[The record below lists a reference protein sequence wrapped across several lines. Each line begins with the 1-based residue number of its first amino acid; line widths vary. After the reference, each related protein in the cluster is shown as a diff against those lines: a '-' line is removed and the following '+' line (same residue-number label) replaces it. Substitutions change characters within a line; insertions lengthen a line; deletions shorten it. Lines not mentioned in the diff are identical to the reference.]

1 MIVVT
6 NFDVVNID
14 DFYLI
19 NESWIE
25 NNNIDDIEELRE
37 LTKNN
42 ELFYAYEVDAE
53 NYAIYQQMDAGQVF
67 IDIDGGIRMICEG
80 EIIGN
85 KHEHCFKS
93 D

>member
-6 NFDVVNID
+6 DFGVVDIN

-19 NESWIE
+19 DESWIE
-25 NNNIDDIEELRE
+25 SNGIEDIEELRE
-37 LTKNN
+37 LAKND

-67 IDIDGGIRMICEG
+67 IDIDDGIRMICEG
-80 EIIGN
+80 EVIGN
-85 KHEHCFKS
+85 KHKHAFKS